1 MARGCCLWV
10 VTSPPISHI
19 HKPNYLV
26 DGPVLKQT
34 DLFLLGANLT
44 INPVLA
50 GEHPD
55 IKINFNVATGD
66 ISANHPKH
74 EDEDVAWEP
83 YQEQPAIIP
92 RCTTVYIICRQTP
105 WCIPI
110 ENRTGVTIKDVFSAL
125 YQFHSTEYI
134 TEDEWSAL
142 SARTQDKIKRLAK
155 QVSNLFAYIEI
166 GFCPFAMC
174 PLKDG

>member
-1 MARGCCLWV
+1 M
-10 VTSPPISHI
+10 
-19 HKPNYLV
+19 V